1 MTVVRRPGG
10 EGLLLA
16 LLAALVLL
24 LALWPMLRLAQEA
37 AFPGGALDPGVAREV
52 LTSRRTW
59 TATFNS
65 LDAAVFSAVL
75 SLVLGTAFAL
85 LVGATDARGRTF
97 LVFGFVLP
105 LLIPPPI
112 TALAWTQLFGPG
124 SALLNALGIAP
135 APGSPNPIYSRE
147 GIILLLGIQ
156 HAPLV
161 FLTVR
166 AGLRQLPGELV
177 ESAHVM
183 GATGRQALRWVVLP
197 LLAPAM
203 IAGGALA
210 FVSAIGNFG
219 IAAFLGIPAS
229 HTLLPVLIYQRL
241 ASFGPQV
248 IAEVAVLS
256 VLIGVIAYAGVLVQ
270 TWLLRHRDVASL
282 DGAARAY
289 RVALGRWRPWL
300 EALAWTLIALL
311 LIAPLLALVA
321 TSLVPAYGVR
331 LTPATATLDNYVE
344 VLIRQDVTRRAFG
357 NSTLLAGGAALVL
370 MSMAL
375 PLGYFIV
382 WRASR
387 VARALR
393 PIIELPYALPGVVL
407 GVACILIFLRPLPVV
422 GVSLYGTL
430 WIIFAAY
437 LARFLTL
444 ALTPVLAGY
453 RQIDR
458 ALDEAAQMDGAG
470 LVQRLVRVVGPLLT
484 APAAA
489 GALLVFMTAYNE
501 LTVSALLW
509 SSGSET
515 LGVVVFNLEDGGYTV
530 LASAVAVLC
539 LLAVVAIVG
548 LLQVL
553 DHRYRLG
560 ALPWST

>member
-1 MTVVRRPGG
+1 M
-10 EGLLLA
+10 
-16 LLAALVLL
+16 L
-24 LALWPMLRLAQEA
+24 LALWPILRLAQEA
-37 AFPGGALDPGVAREV
+37 VLPGGTLDASVAATV
-52 LTSRRTW
+52 LTARSTW
-59 TATFNS
+59 NATFNS
-65 LDAAVFSAVL
+65 LDAALFSSVL
-75 SLVLGTAFAL
+75 SLAMGTAFAL
-85 LVGATDARGRTF
+85 LVGATDARAQTP

-135 APGSPNPIYSRE
+135 APGSANPIYSRE
-147 GIILLLGIQ
+147 GIILLLGLQ

-177 ESAHVM
+177 ETAYVF
-183 GATGRQALRWVVLP
+183 GAGGLEALRRVVLP

-203 IAGGALA
+203 IAGTALA

-219 IAAFLGIPAS
+219 ISAFLGIPAS

-256 VLIGVIAYAGVLVQ
+256 VVVGVIAYTGVVVQ
-270 TWLLRHRDVASL
+270 TWLLRRRDVASL
-282 DGAARAY
+282 EGAVKPY
-289 RVALGRWRPWL
+289 RVALGRLRPWL
-300 EALAWTLIALL
+300 EAMAWALVLL
-311 LIAPLLALVA
+311 LLVAPLLALIA

-331 LTPATATLDNYVE
+331 LTAATATLDNYVE
-344 VLIRQDVTRRAFG
+344 VLVRQDVTRRALA
-357 NSTLLAGGAALVL
+357 NSTLLAGGSALVL
-370 MSMAL
+370 MAMAL

-382 WRASR
+382 WRGYR

-393 PIIELPYALPGVVL
+393 PVIELPYALPGVVL
-407 GVACILIFLRPLPVV
+407 GVACILIFLRPLPLL

-458 ALDEAAQMDGAG
+458 TIDEAAQVDGAG
-470 LVQRLVRVVGPLLT
+470 LLDRLRRVVGPLMI
-484 APAAA
+484 APGAA

-530 LASAVAVLC
+530 LASSVAVLC
-539 LLAVVAIVG
+539 LVAVLGIVG

-553 DHRYRLG
+553 DHRFRLG
-560 ALPWST
+560 VLPWSA

>member
-1 MTVVRRPGG
+1 MRVWRPDG
-10 EGLLLA
+10 EALLLA
-16 LLAALVLL
+16 VLTFLVLL
-24 LALWPMLRLAQEA
+24 LALWPLLRLLQEA
-37 AFPGGALDPGVAREV
+37 ILPGGALDPAVAQKV
-52 LTSRRTW
+52 LTARSTW
-59 TATFNS
+59 NATFNS
-65 LDAAVFSAVL
+65 LDAALWSSAI

-85 LVGATDARGRTF
+85 LVGATDIRLKTA

-124 SALLNALGIAP
+124 SALLGALGLAP
-135 APGSPNPIYSRE
+135 PPGSPNPIYSRE

-166 AGLRQLPGELV
+166 AGLRQMPAELV
-177 ESAHVM
+177 ETAHVF
-183 GATGRQALRWVVLP
+183 GASSGQALRRVVLP

-203 IAGGALA
+203 IAGTALA

-219 IAAFLGIPAS
+219 IAAFIGIPAR

-248 IAEVAVLS
+248 IAEIAVLS
-256 VLIGVIAYAGVLVQ
+256 VLVAAIAIVGVLVQ
-270 TWLLRHRDVASL
+270 TWLLRRNDVATL
-282 DGAARAY
+282 EG
-289 RVALGRWRPWL
+289 GGRPWRVEL
-300 EALAWTLIALL
+300 GGYRLPVEATAWLLTLMV

-331 LTPATATLDNYVE
+331 LTAETATLANYVE
-344 VLIRQDVTRRAFG
+344 VLVNQDVTRRAFA
-357 NSTLLAGGAALVL
+357 NSSILAVGAALTL
-370 MSMAL
+370 MLMAL
-375 PLGYFIV
+375 PLAYLIA
-382 WRASR
+382 WRKNPLAL
-387 VARALR
+387 ALR
-393 PIIELPYALPGVVL
+393 PLVDLPYALPGVVL
-407 GVACILIFLRPLPVV
+407 GVACILIFLKPLPGL
-422 GVSLYGTL
+422 GVSIYGTL

-444 ALTPVLAGY
+444 ALTPVLAGF
-453 RQIDR
+453 QQVDK
-458 ALDEAAQMDGAG
+458 AVDEAAQVDGAG
-470 LVQRLVRVVGPLLT
+470 VLYRLRHVVAPLLA

-509 SSGSET
+509 SSGTET

-530 LASAVAVLC
+530 LAAAVAVVC
-539 LLAVVAIVG
+539 LAAVLAIVG
-548 LLQVL
+548 ALQAL
-553 DHRYRLG
+553 DTRYQLG
-560 ALPWST
+560 VLPWTA

>member
-1 MTVVRRPGG
+1 MV
-10 EGLLLA
+10 
-16 LLAALVLL
+16 
-24 LALWPMLRLAQEA
+24 LALWPLLRLAQEA
-37 AFPGGALDPGVAREV
+37 ILPGGVLDPSVAREV
-52 LTSRRTW
+52 LSARSTW
-59 TATFNS
+59 NATLNS
-65 LDAAVFSAVL
+65 LDAAVFSALL

-85 LVGATDARGRTF
+85 LVGATDARGRTV

-124 SALLNALGIAP
+124 SALLNALALAP
-135 APGSPNPIYSRE
+135 PPGSPNPIYSRE
-147 GIILLLGIQ
+147 GIILLLGLQ

-161 FLTVR
+161 LLTVR

-177 ESAHVM
+177 EAAYVF
-183 GATGRQALRWVVLP
+183 GATRWQALRRVVLP
-197 LLAPAM
+197 LLAPALV
-203 IAGGALA
+203 AGTALA

-248 IAEVAVLS
+248 IGEVAVLS
-256 VLIGVIAYAGVLVQ
+256 VVIGVIAFAGVAVQ
-270 TWLLRHRDVASL
+270 TWLLRRRDVAGL
-282 DGAARAY
+282 DGSGRTY
-289 RVALGRWRPWL
+289 RVALGRARPWV
-300 EALAWTLIALL
+300 ETAAWSVIALL

-331 LTPATATLDNYVE
+331 LTAATATLDNYVE
-344 VLIRQDVTRRAFG
+344 VLIRQDVTRRAFA

-370 MSMAL
+370 MALAL

-393 PIIELPYALPGVVL
+393 PVIELPYALPGVVL

-458 ALDEAAQMDGAG
+458 TLDEAAQVDGATI
-470 LVQRLVRVVGPLLT
+470 VDRLRRVVGPLLI
-484 APAAA
+484 APATA

-539 LLAVVAIVG
+539 LLAVLAIVG
-548 LLQVL
+548 LLQVI

-560 ALPWST
+560 VLPWSG